1 MFTGNEEPTP
11 SPEQGEPVCG
21 ADAAHA
27 RGPRRVLRM
36 SSGEDAGAFAGQ
48 FAKTIRGRGETTLTR
63 AAIRLTI
70 ASTRFRRRPLG
81 MLVNGGARLEK
92 RGNSVVLVR
101 KWHNL
106 AHRNVKPNVGPC
118 TWPRKDVMSTK
129 DRWLLRAAI
138 LLGCAVTF
146 PFVVAMMDYSSVG
159 YLVSVT
165 VWCLLA
171 WGLSVATDKKG
182 GANQSP

>member
-1 MFTGNEEPTP
+1 MSTGNEEPTP
-11 SPEQGEPVCG
+11 SPQQGEPVCG

-129 DRWLLRAAI
+129 DRWLLMIPTAVGFGICFVYVSSTVGTSFIGWLVGVSILCLMTVRLERA
-138 LLGCAVTF
+138 L
-146 PFVVAMMDYSSVG
+146 
-159 YLVSVT
+159 
-165 VWCLLA
+165 
-171 WGLSVATDKKG
+171 KG
-182 GANQSP
+182 GANQFP